1 MRIIG
6 PSAPGTPRKFLRANL
21 VKCIAFM
28 GHVMRISSRTLR
40 VLPLLDTSLLF
51 CVAGLVQA
59 QQADSDAGDPPSRVA
74 RLSYMSGDLGLLPA
88 GTKDWSDAS
97 VNRPLTTGDRLS
109 TGQGAR
115 AELELGGG
123 SLRMAEGSDF
133 GFLDLNDQVSQVELT
148 QGSLNLAVRNLG
160 QGQSYEID
168 TPTVALVVNQ
178 PGTFRVDVDRD
189 GRTTEVT
196 AYRGH
201 AIVYGENNAQRQVD
215 AGTRYEF
222 DDSSLNNVTLNDL
235 GSRGDA
241 FDDWCYQRDQR
252 YEQSPS
258 RRYVSEE
265 VVGYQDL
272 DNNGDW
278 RDDPDFGA
286 VWYPAHV
293 AVDWAPY
300 RTGHWAY
307 VAPWGWTWV
316 DDSPW
321 GFAPYHYGRWAY
333 VRGAW
338 DWVPGPIAV
347 RPMYA
352 PALAAFVGGN
362 NWSVSIGIGGGAPV
376 GWFPLGPREVYNP
389 WYRAS
394 RNYYTNVN
402 VTNINV
408 HNTYNRTTVINN
420 INNINNQYNYFRNGQ
435 PQPRMAYANRDAPRG
450 LTAVSGQNFA
460 SAKNVQH
467 NLLRVDPHQLAAAP
481 VLPRGIAI
489 RPSQASFAPP
499 RNPQARPLPAA
510 GFQREVVA
518 RRAPP
523 PSAAARPMGG
533 PDNARPNRFE
543 RPAAVAAPTNVRLL
557 NTQPNPGRPAPGNA
571 APAPGNVA
579 TVPAR
584 LPPVGNRQMPS
595 TAAQPPAANAADM
608 RRAEDAAGNRPTM
621 RPNELPSARFA
632 HPNANQDVAVPNR
645 GDRTP
650 PPQNQAPRPGVSYHP
665 QCAGGPC
672 PCSATTSRPGPAA
685 RHPAQ
690 RAPLR
695 PTAKQSAG
703 PQPAVRKHPRAEPAR
718 SRRAAQRAGA
728 AASRSGYGQCRPYR
742 EPAYRPPGAASGLSG
757 SAAAPRAATARGTAP
772 QRVEQPMLRM
782 REPQPQPQ
790 PRAYQPPPRPQPMPQ
805 NNPQPREQP
814 HNNPP
819 PNRDEHRPHNKD
831 EQHN

>member
-1 MRIIG
+1 MRIY
-6 PSAPGTPRKFLRANL
+6 
-21 VKCIAFM
+21 
-28 GHVMRISSRTLR
+28 SRTLLR
-40 VLPLLDTSLLF
+40 ALPLLATSLL
-51 CVAGLVQA
+51 CCAAGLAQA
-59 QQADSDAGDPPSRVA
+59 QTDSDAGDPPSRVA
-74 RLSYMSGDLGLLPA
+74 RLSYMSGDLGLLPS
-88 GTKDWSDAS
+88 GSKDWSDAS

-109 TGQGAR
+109 TGQGGR

-123 SLRMAEGSDF
+123 SLRMAEGTDF
-133 GFLDLNDQVSQVELT
+133 GFLDLNDQMAQVELT
-148 QGSLNLAVRNLG
+148 QGSLNLAIRNLS

-168 TPTVALVVNQ
+168 TPTVALVVDQ

-196 AYRGH
+196 AFRGH
-201 AIVYGENNAQRQVD
+201 AMVYGENNAQRQVD

-222 DDSSLNNVTLNDL
+222 GDSSLNNVTLSDM
-235 GSRGDA
+235 GGRGDA

-252 YEQSPS
+252 YEQSPT

-272 DNNGDW
+272 DNYGDW
-278 RDDPDFGA
+278 RDDPDYGA

-307 VAPWGWTWV
+307 VGPWGWTWV

-333 VRGAW
+333 VRGNW
-338 DWVPGPIAV
+338 GWVPGPIAV
-347 RPMYA
+347 RPVYA
-352 PALAAFVGGN
+352 PALVAFVGGN

-408 HNTYNRTTVINN
+408 HNTYNHTTI

-435 PQPRMAYANRDAPRG
+435 PQPRMAYVNRDAPRG
-450 LTAVSGQNFA
+450 LTAMSGQNFA
-460 SAKNVQH
+460 SAKNVQR
-467 NLLRVDPHQLAAAP
+467 NLVQVDPHQLAAAP

-489 RPSQASFAPP
+489 RPNQASFAPP

-523 PSAAARPMGG
+523 PSAATRPLAG

-543 RPAAVAAPTNVRLL
+543 RPAAIAAPTNVRLL
-557 NTQPNPGRPAPGNA
+557 NTQANPGRPAPGNT
-571 APAPGNVA
+571 APAAGNVA

-584 LPPVGNRQMPS
+584 LPPVGNRQMPN
-595 TAAQPPAANAADM
+595 TAAQPPVPNAADM

-632 HPNANQDVAVPNR
+632 HPNANLDAAGREALPNR
-645 GDRTP
+645 GDRAP
-650 PPQNQAPRPGVSYHP
+650 LPQNQAPRPGVSYIP
-665 QCAGGPC
+665 N
-672 PCSATTSRPGPAA
+672 
-685 RHPAQ
+685 AQ
-690 RAPLR
+690 EDRA
-695 PTAKQSAG
+695 
-703 PQPAVRKHPRAEPAR
+703 
-718 SRRAAQRAGA
+718 RAAQQAAQEQQQRGNLPDVPHYNRAQDNPQA
-728 AASRSGYGQCRPYR
+728 RNPRLESAPEQRPA
-742 EPAYRPPGAASGLSG
+742 P
-757 SAAAPRAATARGTAP
+757 AAPRNEPVPQPRGRDIGNAAPFDNQRIERPAPRPAYQAQQRPEPQPRMEPQPQP
-772 QRVEQPMLRM
+772 QRMEQPMPRM
-782 REPQPQPQ
+782 REPQPE

-819 PNRDEHRPHNKD
+819 ANRDEHRPRNKD